1 MKEVIK
7 QVAMYTVL
15 AIIGTALILAFFT
28 LFLAMPDILR
38 WVSSYLGE
46 FLTWVVFI
54 FIVGAV
60 IIFCIAE

>member
-7 QVAMYTVL
+7 IAVKYTVL
-15 AIIGTALILAFFT
+15 AIIATAIILAFFA

-38 WVSSYLGE
+38 WASGYLGE

-54 FIVGAV
+54 FIIGAV
-60 IIFCIAE
+60 IILCRAE

>member
-7 QVAMYTVL
+7 IAVKYTLL
-15 AIIGTALILAFFT
+15 AIIGTALILAFFA

-38 WVSSYLGE
+38 WISSYIGE

-54 FIVGAV
+54 FIIGAV
-60 IIFCIAE
+60 IIYCVSE

>member
-7 QVAMYTVL
+7 IAVKYTLL
-15 AIIGTALILAFFT
+15 A

-38 WVSSYLGE
+38 WISSYIGE

-54 FIVGAV
+54 FIIGAV
-60 IIFCIAE
+60 IIYCVSE